1 MTKQKKHVRMNA
13 QNGRQKNVRKKKNE
27 SAMYAGRTIQRRNE
41 RDKRDKRDK

>member
-1 MTKQKKHVRMNA
+1 MNA

-27 SAMYAGRTIQRRNE
+27 SAMYAGRTIQKERNE